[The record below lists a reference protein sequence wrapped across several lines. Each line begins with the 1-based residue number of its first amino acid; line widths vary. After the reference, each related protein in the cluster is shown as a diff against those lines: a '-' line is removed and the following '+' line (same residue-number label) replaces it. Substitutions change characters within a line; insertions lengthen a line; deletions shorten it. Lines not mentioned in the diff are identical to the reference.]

1 MQWGEGLLTRGIEI
15 EFLELHQ
22 MTVFIVSHCEIERF
36 ELIFLYSYMQGSQT
50 VIIDKINIYSFDYKS
65 AT

>member
-1 MQWGEGLLTRGIEI
+1 VQRGEGLLPLGVEI
-15 EFLELHQ
+15 EFLVLHQ
-22 MTVFIVSHCEIERF
+22 MTVFIVSHCKVEGF
-36 ELIFLYSYMQGSQT
+36 ELIFLDSYMQGSQT